1 MTAFCHGLVGV
12 KFVTIRSI
20 SGTLR
25 PMTDD
30 NVLSSHLVQAHFQFN
45 EAVASG
51 GGLEAGDE
59 AALRVLHGQHAAEE
73 LRVHHGHGA
82 AGQLGHQGLLEPR
95 QLRRRRFVGLQAQGQ
110 TPGVLAVICGGVPQD
125 PDPIALPDRRA
136 PRKKKMPPAERTF
149 SPMMGG
155 KLPGGLGNARAM
167 APPRHFCGQPT
178 PEGPCDKLGLRR
190 GRCWDHG
197 GGPPRCLHPTP
208 DGPCQKFRQYGGVV
222 LACVEHGGGRRCTYP
237 DCNSNVA
244 KGPLCVTHTNCKTC
258 QADGCET
265 FIQINSVM
273 RQGHSWMCHHPGC
286 KASRASGSFCT
297 RHAGDRVARCRPMS
311 EIRSMWWQMP
321 SARRW
326 SSLSAPDTQWPVS
339 TVHTGRRRGPGLHQA
354 RRRPALQVESVRG
367 THVPVFCQIQT
378 S

>member
-1 MTAFCHGLVGV
+1 MERLASWATRAFSNPASSAAAASLGSRHRGRRRASSPLYAAGCHRIRIQSHCQTAGPPSSALRTHGEELA
-12 KFVTIRSI
+12 
-20 SGTLR
+20 TLR
-25 PMTDD
+25 VRQQVSELDRHAW
-30 NVLSSHLVQAHFQFN
+30 LAAHPPFLF
-45 EAVASG
+45 
-51 GGLEAGDE
+51 
-59 AALRVLHGQHAAEE
+59 
-73 LRVHHGHGA
+73 
-82 AGQLGHQGLLEPR
+82 PR
-95 QLRRRRFVGLQAQGQ
+95 
-110 TPGVLAVICGGVPQD
+110 
-125 PDPIALPDRRA
+125 
-136 PRKKKMPPAERTF
+136 KKMPPAERTF

-155 KLPGGLGNARAM
+155 KLPGGLGNVRAM

-208 DGPCQKFRQYGGVV
+208 DGPYQKFRQYGGVV